1 MAYFESACQGNKG
14 AVATEFFPSFC
25 QGDSASSPA
34 SGFYES
40 VLAVGGKETYLQ
52 RFTVDQTATSFEIVE
67 G

>member
-25 QGDSASSPA
+25 QGDSADNPA

-40 VLAVGGKETYLQ
+40 VLAVGGGETYLQ
-52 RFTVDQTATSFEIVE
+52 QFQLNSGIRSFEIVE

>member
-1 MAYFESACQGNKG
+1 MAYFESACQGDTG

-34 SGFYES
+34 SGYYES
-40 VLAVGGKETYLQ
+40 VLAVGGGETYLIQ
-52 RFTVDQTATSFEIVE
+52 FQVDQTARTFEIVR